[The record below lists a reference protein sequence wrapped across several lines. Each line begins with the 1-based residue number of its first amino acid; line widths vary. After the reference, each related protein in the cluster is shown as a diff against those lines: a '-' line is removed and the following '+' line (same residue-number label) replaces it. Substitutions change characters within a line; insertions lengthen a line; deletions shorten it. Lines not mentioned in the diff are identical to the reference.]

1 VGNVVVADG
10 KQLGEEFPLTVA
22 CVDAGSNGI
31 RFAAARFRT
40 ERQFEILATERVPVR
55 LGHEVFLTGRLSS
68 QTMDMAVEGFRS
80 FRQKI
85 DELGI
90 HRWRACATSA
100 VREASNSQEFKD
112 RVLGAS
118 GIEIQIIDGAEEAWL
133 VHLAVS
139 NKIDLGEKPWLMVD
153 LGGGSVE
160 ISLSDAKGIHWF
172 ESYTIGSVRLLEQ
185 LTQSGE
191 SPEQFLSLLEEYVST
206 IRVPLSSA
214 DKLAGYIATG
224 GNIEELVRLSP
235 AGSSLPA
242 DGVARLAMSDLQG
255 IIRRLAVTTYK
266 QRVEQFGLRPDR
278 ADVILP
284 AAMVYERL
292 GKLAGVSEITVPRV
306 GVRDGILL
314 DIVAEACYHGDD
326 RRLDSQIEDAALTL
340 GRKYRF
346 DESHASHVAK
356 MALAIFDQ
364 MQDVHG
370 LGRAERRILHAAAL
384 LHEIGMFVSRASHH
398 KHSLYLIENSS
409 LVGFLPNEVR
419 MVANVARYHRKS
431 PPKPSHL
438 SFQSLAKNERGI
450 VTALSAIMRVAD
462 ALDHGHKQLVRKV
475 SVIVERA
482 RVRLVVEADG
492 NLTFGTWSLR
502 NKSDMFRDV
511 FSRKVVLQ
519 PVGQAMADVDSA

>member
-1 VGNVVVADG
+1 MGNSVTAEG
-10 KQLGEEFPLTVA
+10 KPLTEEFPLTVA

-40 ERQFEILATERVPVR
+40 ERHFEILATERIPVR
-55 LGHEVFLTGRLSS
+55 LGHEVFLTGRLSH
-68 QTMDMAVEGFRS
+68 QTMDQAVEGFCN
-80 FRQKI
+80 FRRKI
-85 DELGI
+85 DELHI

-100 VREASNSQEFKD
+100 VREASNSKEFKD
-112 RVLGAS
+112 RVFAAS

-139 NKIDLGEKPWLMVD
+139 NRIDLGDRPWLMVD

-160 ISLSDAKGIHWF
+160 ISLSDSKGIHWF

-206 IRVPLSSA
+206 IRVPLSTE

-224 GNIEELVRLSP
+224 GNIEELVRLAPSSASSP
-235 AGSSLPA
+235 P
-242 DGVARLAMSDLQG
+242 DGVARLSMSDLRG
-255 IIRRLAVTTYK
+255 IISRLAVTTYK

-292 GKLAGVSEITVPRV
+292 GKLAGVTEITVPRV

-314 DIVAEACYHGDD
+314 DIVADACYHGDD

-346 DESHASHVAK
+346 DEAHATHVAK
-356 MALAIFDQ
+356 MALSIFDQ
-364 MQDVHG
+364 MIDVHG
-370 LGRAERRILHAAAL
+370 WGRAERRILHAAAL
-384 LHEIGMFVSRASHH
+384 LHEIGMFVNRASHH

-419 MVANVARYHRKS
+419 MAANVARYHRKS
-431 PPKPSHL
+431 PPKTSHL
-438 SFQSLAKNERGI
+438 SFQSLSRQERQI
-450 VTALSAIMRVAD
+450 VLSLSAILRVAD
-462 ALDHGHKQLVRKV
+462 SLDHGHKQRVQKV
-475 SVIVERA
+475 TVIVERA
-482 RVRLVVEADG
+482 RVRLVVESEG
-492 NLTFGTWSLR
+492 NLIFGSWSLR

-519 PVGQAMADVDSA
+519 SADQPTPDLDSA